1 MIGAVRLRHVVEADI
16 DVFLAHQRDPE
27 AVRMAVFTGREGDAF
42 REHWRKIIA
51 DRDVVARTILTA
63 DAVVG
68 HVVVWEEESGRR
80 LVGYW
85 IGRDFWGEGVA
96 TAALSQMLE
105 QVTRRPLYAQVAN
118 SNAGSI
124 RVLEKCGFMAV
135 GAEVLTDDVHGEFI
149 EMLFALE

>member
-1 MIGAVRLRHVVEADI
+1 MGAVRLRHVVEADI

-27 AVRMAVFTGREGDAF
+27 AIRMAVFTGREGDAF

-51 DRDVVARTILTA
+51 DRDVVARTILIG
-63 DAVVG
+63 DVVVG
-68 HVVVWEEESGRR
+68 HVVVWEEESGRL

-85 IGRDFWGEGVA
+85 IGRDFWGRGIA
-96 TAALSQMLE
+96 TVALSQMLE
-105 QVTRRPLYAQVAN
+105 QVTRRPLYAQVAR

-124 RVLEKCGFMAV
+124 RVLEKCGFTAV
-135 GAEVLTDDVHGEFI
+135 GSELRTHDAHGEFI